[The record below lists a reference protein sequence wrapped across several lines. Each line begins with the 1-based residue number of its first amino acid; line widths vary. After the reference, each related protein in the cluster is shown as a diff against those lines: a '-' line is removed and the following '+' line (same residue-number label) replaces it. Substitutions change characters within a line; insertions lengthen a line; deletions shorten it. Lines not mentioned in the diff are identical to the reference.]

1 MHKAYMN
8 GSIINGATRNKDQR
22 EKGQGYHSFNTNRR
36 HGNDDG
42 KCDKDTG
49 HKFTEIKRSQ
59 ASGAVCP

>member
-36 HGNDDG
+36 HGNDEG
-42 KCDKDTG
+42 KCDQYQAPKQV
-49 HKFTEIKRSQ
+49 EIKRSQ